1 MSNIKKYSIN
11 MDSVSNAIKKILES
25 FYNEEKENFELLRV
39 KLEEDGTETVQ
50 HLEDEMNKML
60 DNLGVQND
68 VELVWIDEDNTR
80 TCYALCVACVVNGK
94 LYTRNE
100 AVYG

>member
-1 MSNIKKYSIN
+1 MSDVKKYSVNI
-11 MDSVSNAIKKILES
+11 DSVSDAIKKILES
-25 FYNEEKENFELLRV
+25 FYNEEKESFELLRV
-39 KLEEDGTETVQ
+39 KLEEDGTETVLR
-50 HLEDEMNKML
+50 LEDEMNEML
-60 DNLGVQND
+60 DSLGIQND

-80 TCYALCVACVVNGK
+80 TCYALCVACVVNDK

>member
-1 MSNIKKYSIN
+1 MSNIKKYTIN
-11 MDSVSNAIKKILES
+11 MDFVSDAINKILES
-25 FYNEEKENFELLRV
+25 FYNEEKESFELLRV
-39 KLEEDGTETVQ
+39 KLKEDGTETVQ

-100 AVYG
+100 AIYG